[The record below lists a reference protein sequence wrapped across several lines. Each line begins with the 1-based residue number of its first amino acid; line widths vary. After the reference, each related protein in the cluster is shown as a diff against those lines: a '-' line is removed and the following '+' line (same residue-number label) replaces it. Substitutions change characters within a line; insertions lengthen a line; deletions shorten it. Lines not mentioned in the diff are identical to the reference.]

1 MKKTKVALVYDFD
14 ETLSTTYMQD
24 YVLIPELGMKPET
37 FWKKANQWSVD
48 NCADQ
53 VTGSMYYFTKVAR
66 EKKIKLG
73 RDNLYCCGALIEY
86 FEGVKTWFDRIN
98 AYGKHL
104 DLDIEHYI
112 VSSGYEEIIEGC
124 SIRKHFTDVFGCSF
138 VFDEEGY
145 PVWPAR
151 VINYSTKV
159 QYLSKINKGLKKTDD
174 KLVNEFTPDNK
185 RRIPFRRIIYFGDG
199 LTDIPS
205 MKMVK
210 DRNGNAIAVY
220 KPKSKHS
227 KDKAINLLR
236 DDRVNFALPA
246 DYSEGKDIDN
256 VVKTILNKIATER
269 DLEVLKQREEKKKQ
283 KA

>member
-1 MKKTKVALVYDFD
+1 MKKTKVAFVYDFD

-53 VTGSMYYFTKVAR
+53 VTGSMYYFTKIAR
-66 EKKIKLG
+66 EKQIKLT
-73 RDNLYCCGALIEY
+73 RENLFCCGALIEY
-86 FEGVKTWFDRIN
+86 FEGVESWFDRIN
-98 AYGKHL
+98 AYGKRLEL
-104 DLDIEHYI
+104 DVEHYI
-112 VSSGYEEIIEGC
+112 ISSGYEEIIEGC
-124 SIRKHFTDVFGCSF
+124 RIRKYFKDVFGCSF
-138 VFDEEGY
+138 AFDEEGY

-159 QYLSKINKGLKKTDD
+159 QFLSKINKGLKKTDD
-174 KLVNEFTPDNK
+174 KLVNEFTPDNQ

-220 KPKSKHS
+220 KPKSSHS
-227 KDKAINLLR
+227 KIKAINLLR

-256 VVKTILNKIATER
+256 VVKTILNKFATER
-269 DLEVLKQREEKKKQ
+269 DLEL
-283 KA
+283 

>member
-37 FWKKANQWSVD
+37 FWKKANQWSID

-53 VTGSMYYFTKVAR
+53 ITGSMYYFTKVAR
-66 EKKIKLG
+66 EKKIKLN
-73 RDNLYCCGALIEY
+73 RDNLLCCGEKIEY
-86 FEGVKTWFDRIN
+86 YDGVESWFNRIN
-98 AYGKHL
+98 AYGKYL

-112 VSSGYEEIIEGC
+112 ISSGYEEIIEGC
-124 SIRKHFTDVFGCSF
+124 SIRKYLKDVFGCSF
-138 VFDEEGY
+138 ACDNEGY

-159 QYLSKINKGLKKTDD
+159 QYISKINKGLKKTDD
-174 KLVNEFTPDNK
+174 KAVNEFTPDEE
-185 RRIPFRRIIYFGDG
+185 RRIPYRRIIYFGDG

-220 KPKSKHS
+220 KPKSRQ
-227 KDKAINLLR
+227 KDKAIKLLR
-236 DDRVNFALPA
+236 DNRVNFALPA
-246 DYSEGKDIDN
+246 DYSEGKDIDT

-269 DLEVLKQREEKKKQ
+269 DLELLKEKEEKKK
-283 KA
+283 KGK